1 MHDLMLSYRAKKS
14 NKNEDKVKTL
24 DCPSGEDIG
33 EGHKESTTK
42 PVKSK
47 KYNLFRTVKAR
58 SLLALPKSK
67 KSKS

>member
-1 MHDLMLSYRAKKS
+1 M
-14 NKNEDKVKTL
+14 EDKVKTL
-24 DCPSGEDIG
+24 DFPSGEDIA
-33 EGHKESTTK
+33 EGHRESTTK

-47 KYNLFRTVKAR
+47 KYNLFKSVKAR